1 MMWRFRLPR
10 APRRLGGK
18 ARERRDSSPIPD
30 DERRRTQQ
38 QFHAWAAAVRT
49 AMEAIQALAAE
60 IGERDRALED
70 LLHGPTTPDAAAVD
84 TVIREM
90 RARRAKMQRII
101 DELPALDEMA
111 AGGESG
117 RPSAPLPQPAAGK
130 ARCALPSG

>member
-1 MMWRFRLPR
+1 MIWRFRLPR
-10 APRRLGGK
+10 ASRRLGGK

-30 DERRRTQQ
+30 EGRRRTQQ

-70 LLHGPTTPDAAAVD
+70 LLRGPTTPDAAAIEEL
-84 TVIREM
+84 IREM

-117 RPSAPLPQPAAGK
+117 RPSAPLPQPAPGK
-130 ARCALPSG
+130 ARCALPSS